1 MRIPFGSINQNY
13 AKNASLS
20 DNGQVGLK
28 DDFEFYSSIF
38 SGLRERSL
46 VMFFW

>member
-13 AKNASLS
+13 AKIASLS
-20 DNGQVGLK
+20 DNGRVSLK
-28 DDFEFYSSIF
+28 NDFEFYSSIF

-46 VMFFW
+46 VMFF

>member
-1 MRIPFGSINQNY
+1 MRIPFGSMNQNY
-13 AKNASLS
+13 AKKASLS
-20 DNGQVGLK
+20 DNGQVSRK
-28 DDFEFYSSIF
+28 NDSEFYSSIF